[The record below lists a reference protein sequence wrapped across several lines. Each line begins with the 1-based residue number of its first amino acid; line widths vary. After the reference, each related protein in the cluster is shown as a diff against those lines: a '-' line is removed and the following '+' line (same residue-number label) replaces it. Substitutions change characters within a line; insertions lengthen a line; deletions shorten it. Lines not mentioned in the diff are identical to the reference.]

1 MITEIKGS
9 DRPLEANMNSKD
21 LFVVLKETRLSRTC
35 RTVLN
40 KAYTCLE
47 DAQNSIVNGAEKRG
61 LIIYKI
67 NENNFIDD
75 FYAYHIFKLQIV

>member
-9 DRPLEANMNSKD
+9 DRPPEANMNSKD
-21 LFVVLKETRLSRTC
+21 LFVVLKETRPSRTC

-47 DAQNSIVNGAEKRG
+47 DAQNSIEKKKKKRG
-61 LIIYKI
+61 LIIHKI
-67 NENNFIDD
+67 NENNFVDD
-75 FYAYHIFKLQIV
+75 VYAYHICKLQIV